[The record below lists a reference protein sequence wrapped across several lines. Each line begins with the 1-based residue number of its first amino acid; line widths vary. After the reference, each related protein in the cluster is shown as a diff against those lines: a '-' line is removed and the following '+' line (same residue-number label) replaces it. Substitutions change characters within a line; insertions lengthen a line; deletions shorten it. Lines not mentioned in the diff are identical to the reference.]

1 MRYLLFH
8 KPFAVLSSFT
18 DPEGRKTLKDFI
30 AIKGVYAAG
39 RLDYDSEGLLLL
51 TDDGEVIHRLTDPK
65 FEHPKTYLAQ
75 VEGAATA
82 EQLQKLSEGVALRG
96 EKTKPAEVELCV
108 RPSTGSGRTGKVTVR
123 PEPVEG
129 RTVPFR
135 KVRDYHPTTWLKVIL
150 HEGKKR
156 QLRRMT
162 AAVGLPCLRLVR
174 VGIGP
179 LALGD
184 LQPGQWRW
192 LTLDEQRSLLLSL
205 GL

>member
-1 MRYLLFH
+1 MRYLLFY
-8 KPFAVLSSFT
+8 KPFEVMSSFT

-30 AIKGVYAAG
+30 DVEGVYSAG

-65 FEHPKTYLAQ
+65 FDHPKTYLVQ
-75 VEGAATA
+75 VEGVVTEEAVKR
-82 EQLQKLSEGVALRG
+82 LREGVILRG
-96 EKTKPAEVELCV
+96 EKTKATEAEIVADPPV
-108 RPSTGSGRTGKVTVR
+108 PPRP
-123 PEPVEG
+123 
-129 RTVPFR
+129 
-135 KVRDYHPTTWLKVIL
+135 VRDYHPTTWMKVIL
-150 HEGKKR
+150 REGKKR

-174 VGIGP
+174 AAIGP

-192 LTLDEQRSLLLSL
+192 LTGKEEQALLQTL
-205 GL
+205 GLTNHKASKIQRNTKASL